1 LIVTFALNDFLMLKR
16 LLSVILCLSALCS
29 FAQTGV
35 SERILVEG
43 EIKDTNQQAVS
54 YAHILVKSRNEG
66 VVGDFYGKFRISV
79 LPGDTLI
86 ISAISF
92 ETAFIP
98 IPEGIAMTGFHLN
111 ICLLNKIVNLKEL
124 VVHPWP
130 ETYKQFKKEFLALE
144 VEDPLA
150 NLDLHLP
157 SPAEMRN
164 LAYSQGGIV
173 MQGPISLLYD
183 KFSKEARSKRI
194 YADLMKKE
202 RADVRYNNV
211 LITKITGIKDE
222 GEIKKFKD
230 FCSLQVQF
238 ILDSSDYELYAAIL
252 DCYEIFCENIIDAV
266 APGE

>member
-1 LIVTFALNDFLMLKR
+1 MHKSLFTVLLCFFALI
-16 LLSVILCLSALCS
+16 SV
-29 FAQTGV
+29 AQTGGQ
-35 SERILVEG
+35 ERIIVEG
-43 EIKDTNQQAVS
+43 EIKDTNLQAVS

-66 VVGDFYGKFRISV
+66 VVGDYYGKFRIGV

-86 ISAISF
+86 ISAISY
-92 ETAFIP
+92 EHAIIP
-98 IPEGIAMTGFHLN
+98 IPGN
-111 ICLLNKIVNLKEL
+111 ISSKAYHFNVYLQTKTENLKEL

-157 SPAEMRN
+157 TPAEMKM
-164 LAYSQGGIV
+164 LSYSQGATGISI
-173 MQGPISLLYD
+173 ISYFYD
-183 KFSKEARSKRI
+183 KYSKEARSKRI

-211 LITKITGIKDE
+211 LISRITGIKDE
-222 GEIKKFKD
+222 DEIKKLKD
-230 FCSLQVQF
+230 FCALQVQF
-238 ILDSSDYELYAAIL
+238 ILDSSDYELYAAIM
-252 DCYEIFCENIIDAV
+252 DCYDEFSMNETDTV